1 MTYYFENDGT
11 FSHRTGSDG
20 KFFDT
25 FGNNQ
30 GYVDRE
36 GRYFDAAGAYKGCV
50 KEDGMFY
57 SADGRLLGYTDGKHW
72 PFDPMGVFVESKR
85 KTEKAEEDD
94 APKEEKKGVLD
105 SIKDILNRDR

>member
-36 GRYFDAAGAYKGCV
+36 GRYFDAAGAYKGSV

-85 KTEKAEEDD
+85 KAEKSEEDD